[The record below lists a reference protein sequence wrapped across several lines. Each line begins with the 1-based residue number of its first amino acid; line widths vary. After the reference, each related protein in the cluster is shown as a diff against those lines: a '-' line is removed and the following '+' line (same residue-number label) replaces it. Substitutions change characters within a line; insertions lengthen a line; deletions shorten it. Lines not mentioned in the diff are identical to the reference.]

1 MEAISGN
8 PAKCPYCFNILL
20 KLIFQ
25 KEFKFAQQI
34 HCMLPSLKEVAKK
47 RRIMGLTQQK
57 LARLSG
63 VSQSLIAKLE
73 SQKIDPSYT
82 KVKAIFDALEHL
94 QTETEIRAEEVLQS
108 KVIEVQKSDPV
119 SKAVQT
125 MAEYGYSQLPVFD
138 GDHAVGS
145 ISEKTIIRKV
155 SAGKDLSYVSKL
167 SVGYVME
174 DAFPQVGE
182 DAPLPLISSLLQVY
196 SAVLISAKGKVVGII
211 TKADLL
217 KMLL

>member
-1 MEAISGN
+1 
-8 PAKCPYCFNILL
+8 
-20 KLIFQ
+20 
-25 KEFKFAQQI
+25 
-34 HCMLPSLKEVAKK
+34 MLPSLDEVAKK
-47 RRIMGLTQQK
+47 RRMMGLTQQK
-57 LARLSG
+57 LARRAG

-82 KVKAIFDALEHL
+82 KVKAIFDALERM
-94 QTETEIRAEEVLQS
+94 QTEIEVSAEEVLQK
-108 KVIEVQKSDPV
+108 KVIGIQKNDQV

-138 GDHAVGS
+138 GEHAVGS
-145 ISEKTIIRKV
+145 ISEKTILGKV
-155 SAGKDLSYVSKL
+155 SAGKDLSQVSKL
-167 SVGYVME
+167 SVGEVME
-174 DAFPQVGE
+174 EAFPQVGE

-196 SAVLISAKGKVVGII
+196 PAVLILAKGKVVGII

>member
-1 MEAISGN
+1 
-8 PAKCPYCFNILL
+8 
-20 KLIFQ
+20 
-25 KEFKFAQQI
+25 
-34 HCMLPSLKEVAKK
+34 MLPSIDEVSKK

-57 LARLSG
+57 LARIAG

-82 KVKAIFDALEHL
+82 KVKAIFDVLERL
-94 QTETEIRAEEVLQS
+94 QTETEVRADQMLHNEV
-108 KVIEVQKSDPV
+108 VGVQKSALV

-138 GDHAVGS
+138 GVHAVGS
-145 ISEKTIIRKV
+145 ISEKTIIGKV
-155 SAGKDLSYVSKL
+155 SAGKDLNQVSKL
-167 SVGYVME
+167 SVGDVME
-174 DAFPQVGE
+174 EAFPQVGE

-196 SAVLISAKGKVVGII
+196 SAVLISAKGKVVGIV

-217 KMLL
+217 KMLI

>member
-1 MEAISGN
+1 
-8 PAKCPYCFNILL
+8 
-20 KLIFQ
+20 
-25 KEFKFAQQI
+25 
-34 HCMLPSLKEVAKK
+34 MLPPIDEVAKK

-57 LARLSG
+57 LARLAG

-82 KVKAIFDALEHL
+82 KVKAIFDALERL
-94 QTETEIRAEEVLQS
+94 QTETEIRAQEVLQNT
-108 KVIEVQKSDPV
+108 VVGIQKSAPV

-125 MAEYGYSQLPVFD
+125 MADYGYSQLPVFD
-138 GDHAVGS
+138 GDHSVGS
-145 ISEKTIIRKV
+145 ISEKTIIEKV
-155 SAGKDLSYVSKL
+155 SAGKDLSQISKL
-167 SVGYVME
+167 PVGNVME
-174 DAFPQVGE
+174 EAFPQVGE

-196 SAVLISAKGKVVGII
+196 SAVLISSKGKVIGIV